1 VIDQGQIWHTR
12 PDPHLCLRAKFRPDQ
27 FILSPVKGKNHQ
39 ILPHFQ
45 IQHPMAVPSSGAE
58 TKLNVGAQTFH
69 YPTISK
75 TLLSYNAFCT
85 QSFSQT
91 VPFYTV
97 RTAKIWRMLWC
108 KNDIFWPSGQCWVFV
123 CQSDRQKLNILAPR
137 QHAVW
142 APLNLA
148 RDRGSQARPCSPECS
163 AVWCT
168 RGTENLGVTR
178 HPQI

>member
-1 VIDQGQIWHTR
+1 MIDQGQIWHTR

-27 FILSPVKGKNHQ
+27 FILSPVRGKNHQ

-45 IQHPMAVPSSGAE
+45 IQHPMAAPSSGAE

-108 KNDIFWPSGQCWVFV
+108 KKWHLLTQWPMLSFCLSVWQTKTQHFG
-123 CQSDRQKLNILAPR
+123 SLATCGP
-137 QHAVW
+137 
-142 APLNLA
+142 
-148 RDRGSQARPCSPECS
+148 SPTEL
-163 AVWCT
+163 
-168 RGTENLGVTR
+168 GTW
-178 HPQI
+178 